1 MDMASGV
8 EVGQW
13 AQCHL
18 CVRIAFRKIFDLMGF
33 ATILSNVLL
42 VPNRM

>member
-1 MDMASGV
+1 MDMASDV

-13 AQCHL
+13 AQCYL
-18 CVRIAFRKIFDLMGF
+18 CTRIVFCKIFDLMGF

-42 VPNRM
+42 VSNRI